1 MLPPACLPQ
10 TFFHVVK
17 QADVPARCLIAWNR
31 PEHSY
36 VHSPTSLLAQ
46 IIAPLVSA
54 KKPGECAYQ
63 HAMKCRFYWIECRSG
78 LSVGY
83 FRSLQIA
90 HWRPH
95 SNVCPST
102 MLGIWAPL
110 TVKRKKCGTGWELV
124 STRQPV
130 TFPDSVRALRISR
143 TEYGSSF
150 LYAPVSLWTLYNLI
164 GYYSKQL
171 FYILNNLQKRN
182 WCELVIVIT
191 IC

>member
-17 QADVPARCLIAWNR
+17 QANVPARCLIAWNR

-110 TVKRKKCGTGWELV
+110 TVKRKKVRDRVGTSLHKATGHFSRFRASSPDIQDRVRLLF
-124 STRQPV
+124 PV
-130 TFPDSVRALRISR
+130 RSCK
-143 TEYGSSF
+143 
-150 LYAPVSLWTLYNLI
+150 SLDPL
-164 GYYSKQL
+164 
-171 FYILNNLQKRN
+171 
-182 WCELVIVIT
+182 
-191 IC
+191 